1 MQEKFRF
8 LFDFI
13 GKTGF
18 EPATPYSQSKCANR
32 AALLPY
38 LSVLSYH
45 SLRTTE
51 RGEPCDY
58 SG

>member
-8 LFDFI
+8 LFDFV

-18 EPATPYSQSKCANR
+18 EPATPCSQSKCANR

-38 LSVLSYH
+38 LSGLSYH
-45 SLRTTE
+45 SLRYTE
-51 RGEPCDY
+51 RGEPLRL
-58 SG
+58 